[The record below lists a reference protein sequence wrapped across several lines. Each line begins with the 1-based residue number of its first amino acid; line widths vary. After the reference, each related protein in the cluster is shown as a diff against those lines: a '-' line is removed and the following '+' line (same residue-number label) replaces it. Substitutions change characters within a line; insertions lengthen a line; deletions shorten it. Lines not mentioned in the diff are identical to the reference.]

1 MLIFSVSFQFYR
13 MIPEGN
19 PRSACKIE
27 EWGLESTWSTL
38 QFYQLKP
45 CNLPTC
51 SLPSP
56 IVKDIMLTFIHH
68 PATCANIFTCFY
80 YRKSKLFLQLHCWD
94 GSSNPALAYCLRIV
108 TKEDLFTLWPWV
120 GVSLWANP
128 VRLQKF
134 PASKQCWHFFFPSP
148 GKIWKTCAMA
158 FVGAPCWSFR
168 AWGFL
173 SENLFS
179 EVEFIAWAGSI
190 FFNCPFP
197 FSGCWKHKAFHVAKH
212 WGNRQICHIMT
223 QTCTLLESNLGQCC
237 KKACFAARAQCVPW
251 AKMATVPT
259 HCLQKVHSLTSPA
272 TCWVQAMSA
281 GRVDH
286 IHVTDIQSSSFPNH
300 TINLLSPHKK
310 K

>member
-94 GSSNPALAYCLRIV
+94 GSLNPALAYCLRIDTVALSWCVSVSKPCKV
-108 TKEDLFTLWPWV
+108 TKA
-120 GVSLWANP
+120 S
-128 VRLQKF
+128 
-134 PASKQCWHFFFPSP
+134 SKQ
-148 GKIWKTCAMA
+148 AMLA
-158 FVGAPCWSFR
+158 L
-168 AWGFL
+168 FL
-173 SENLFS
+173 SKPWKDMENM
-179 EVEFIAWAGSI
+179 
-190 FFNCPFP
+190 
-197 FSGCWKHKAFHVAKH
+197 
-212 WGNRQICHIMT
+212 CHGF
-223 QTCTLLESNLGQCC
+223 CGGTLLE
-237 KKACFAARAQCVPW
+237 
-251 AKMATVPT
+251 
-259 HCLQKVHSLTSPA
+259 LQGMRFSL
-272 TCWVQAMSA
+272 
-281 GRVDH
+281 
-286 IHVTDIQSSSFPNH
+286 
-300 TINLLSPHKK
+300 
-310 K
+310 